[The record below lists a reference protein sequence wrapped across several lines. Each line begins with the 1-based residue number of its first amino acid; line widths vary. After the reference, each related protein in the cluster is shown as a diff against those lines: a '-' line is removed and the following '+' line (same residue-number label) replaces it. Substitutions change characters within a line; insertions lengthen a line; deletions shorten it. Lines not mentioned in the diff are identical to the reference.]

1 MMMISG
7 FTFGHNLISTG
18 YPVCEAVRA
27 VQPYVDEIVAVD
39 MQSDDGT
46 REVLRRLGCRVID
59 GEWSHEADVTLDR
72 AWALQSECRGDVIV
86 HFEAD
91 EVFDDLLVRTVVH
104 NIKLGHD
111 QLRVYRLQVD
121 QNFQRVKWWP
131 CPVHRVYRWSSQKR
145 AGHTTEEDAIYGTD
159 IPTIGPDH
167 GYLWDVSNCFRDQWL
182 ARVRQQAAWWNNSQ
196 PVYRRVP
203 LHFLEAAEMDAGQVE
218 AFLAEPQWTWQT
230 TPLAIPAILRGLVG
244 QTRYEAGV

>member
-1 MMMISG
+1 MISG

-18 YPVCEAVRA
+18 YPIAHAVRA
-27 VQPYVDEIVAVD
+27 VQPYVDEVVAVD

-72 AWALQSECRGDVIV
+72 AWALQSECQGDVIV

-91 EVFDDLLVRTVVH
+91 EVFDELLIDMVTSLIRQ
-104 NIKLGHD
+104 GHE
-111 QLRVYRLQVD
+111 QLRVYRLQTEC
-121 QNFQRVKWWP
+121 NFQRIRWYPW
-131 CPVHRVYRWSSQKR
+131 PVHRVYRKGSMHR
-145 AGHTTEEDAIYGTD
+145 AGHTTQEDLDGMTIPTVGTD
-159 IPTIGPDH
+159 Y
-167 GYLWDVSNCFRDQWL
+167 GYLWDCTACFRDQWL

-203 LHFLEAAEMDAGQVE
+203 LHFLEAAEMEPGQVE
-218 AFLAEPQWTWQT
+218 AFLAEPQWTWKT
-230 TPLAIPAILRGLVG
+230 TPLAIPEILRELVG

>member
-1 MMMISG
+1 MISG
-7 FTFGHNLISTG
+7 FTFGHNLVSTG
-18 YPVCEAVRA
+18 YPIAHAVRA
-27 VQPYVDEIVAVD
+27 VQPYVDEVVAVD

-46 REVLRRLGCRVID
+46 REVLQRLGCRVID

-91 EVFDDLLVRTVVH
+91 EVYDDRLIRKIVEHLREGRDQGWLVDR
-104 NIKLGHD
+104 I
-111 QLRVYRLQVD
+111 QID
-121 QNFQRVKWWP
+121 QNFQRIKWYSHE
-131 CPVHRVYRWSSQKR
+131 VQRVFRKGTVTRQ
-145 AGHTTEEDAIYGTD
+145 GHTTTEAAEYPKIRGA
-159 IPTIGPDH
+159 

-182 ARVRQQAAWWNNSQ
+182 ARVRQQAVWWNNSQ

-203 LHFLEAAEMDAGQVE
+203 LHFLEAAEMEPGQVE

-230 TPLAIPAILRGLVG
+230 TPLAIPAILRELVG
-244 QTRYEAGV
+244 MTRYRVDL